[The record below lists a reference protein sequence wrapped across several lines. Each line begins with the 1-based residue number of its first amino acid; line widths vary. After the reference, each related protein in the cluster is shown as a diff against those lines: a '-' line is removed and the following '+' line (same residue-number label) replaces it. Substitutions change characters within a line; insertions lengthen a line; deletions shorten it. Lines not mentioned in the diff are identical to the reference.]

1 VLLAIVL
8 SLVYG
13 AFAQISGPALAQRDR
28 LTEQQELRLL
38 LRMIADDV
46 QSAQWLEQY
55 RERGDLYRTG
65 IVAETRPEGSER
77 FTRIAFHATRP
88 ARFHRSVEPLSDPDL
103 HEIGY
108 FVTLSED
115 RSQLVLMRREDFYL
129 DNDLDE
135 GGVEVELADHI
146 QAFLIEFL
154 PPDADPDALEPD
166 WLDRWNSPNQP
177 QNARM
182 PLAVRITL
190 GRTDAS
196 GRPLAESI
204 ELNMPMS
211 LK

>member
-8 SLVYG
+8 ALVYG

-46 QSAQWLEQY
+46 QAAQWLARF
-55 RERGDLYRTG
+55 REKSDQSRTG
-65 IVAETRPEGSER
+65 IVAETRPEGSTR
-77 FTRIAFHATRP
+77 FTRISFHAARP
-88 ARFHRSVEPLSDPDL
+88 ARFHRTVEPLRDPEL

-115 RSQLVLMRREDFYL
+115 RSQLVLKRREDFYL
-129 DNDLDE
+129 DDDLEE

-146 QAFLIEFL
+146 QQFLIEFQ
-154 PPDADPDALEPD
+154 PPGADPDALQPD
-166 WLDRWNSPNQP
+166 WEDRWNSPNQP
-177 QNARM
+177 EAARM

-190 GRTDAS
+190 ERTDAS
-196 GRPLAESI
+196 GRPLGESI
-204 ELNMPMS
+204 ELNLPMS